1 MDGLSAFWFVAG
13 ALCGGGALLLVL
25 RATRDERSQAVA
37 RLPLRAALAG
47 VVGVAIVVGLYLWL
61 GRPDLLGGPGVQP
74 AEPQAEGTG
83 AGAMDAAIA
92 GLESRLAQ
100 GQGSEADWNLL
111 AQSYEF
117 LGRSADAGLARSRQ
131 LPAKRM
137 ALTTP
142 AASAAVAPDA
152 AALRLIHEANV
163 ARRARKHAAA
173 RDAYVKLVAR
183 GAMTADTWADY
194 ADVTAS
200 LRGGSLAGEAGTFIA
215 KALEL
220 DPRHAKALWLQGS
233 LLHETGRYPEAV
245 AVWERL
251 ASVLDPGSSDARLV
265 AANIAEDR
273 RLGGSASG
281 RASSTD
287 KPAARAAP
295 VVVSGEVVLAEAL
308 KSRVAAGQTV
318 FIYARAAGQ
327 PGPPLAALRPTTAAW
342 PLRFR
347 LDDSLSMMPER
358 PLSAAGTLIIE
369 ARISRSGEA
378 RAMAG
383 DLQGTSGAV
392 DPKSGT
398 PLRLLIDRVVN

>member
-1 MDGLSAFWFVAG
+1 MYGLNAFWFVAG
-13 ALCGGGALLLVL
+13 ALCGAGALLLVL
-25 RATRDERSQAVA
+25 RATRDDRSQAVA
-37 RLPLRAALAG
+37 RFPLRAALAG
-47 VVGVAIVVGLYLWL
+47 VAGVAIVVGLYLWL
-61 GRPDLLGGPGVQP
+61 GRPDLLSGQGVQQP
-74 AEPQAEGTG
+74 EPQAAGAG

-100 GQGSEADWNLL
+100 GAGSEADWSLL

-137 ALTTP
+137 VV
-142 AASAAVAPDA
+142 VAPDA
-152 AALRLIHEANV
+152 AAQELIQEANT

-200 LRGGSLAGEAGTFIA
+200 LRGGTLAGEAGKYIA
-215 KALEL
+215 RALEL

-233 LLHETGRYPEAV
+233 LLHETGRHSEAV

-251 ASVLDPGSSDARLV
+251 ASVLDPGTSDARLV
-265 AANIAEDR
+265 ADNIAEDR

-281 RASSTD
+281 SAASTV
-287 KPAARAAP
+287 KPAAAAAA
-295 VVVSGEVVLAEAL
+295 VAVSGEVVVAEAL
-308 KSRVAAGQTV
+308 KSQVTAGQTV
-318 FIYARAAGQ
+318 FIYAKAAGQ
-327 PGPPLAALRPTTAAW
+327 SAPPVAALRTASGAW

-347 LDDSLSMMPER
+347 LDDSLSMMPSR
-358 PLSAAGTLIIE
+358 PLSAAGKLIIE

-378 RAMAG
+378 TAMAG
-383 DLQGTSGAV
+383 DLQGTSGV
-392 DPKSGT
+392 IDPKSGA

>member
-1 MDGLSAFWFVAG
+1 MDGLNVFWFVAG
-13 ALCGGGALLLVL
+13 ALCGGGTLLLVL
-25 RATRDERSQAVA
+25 RATRDDSLQAVG
-37 RLPLRAALAG
+37 RFPLRAALAG
-47 VVGVAIVVGLYLWL
+47 AVGIAIVVGLYLWL
-61 GRPDLLGGPGVQP
+61 GRPDLLSGQGVQQP
-74 AEPQAEGTG
+74 EPQAAGAG

-100 GQGSEADWNLL
+100 GAGSEADWSLL

-131 LPAKRM
+131 LPAKRLVV
-137 ALTTP
+137 A
-142 AASAAVAPDA
+142 APDA
-152 AALRLIHEANV
+152 AAQELIQEANT

-200 LRGGSLAGEAGTFIA
+200 LRGGALAGEAGTFIA
-215 KALEL
+215 RALEL

-273 RLGGSASG
+273 RLGGSAS
-281 RASSTD
+281 STA
-287 KPAARAAP
+287 KPAARAAA
-295 VVVSGEVVLAEAL
+295 VAVSGEVVLAEAL
-308 KSRVAAGQTV
+308 KPQVAAGQTV

-327 PGPPLAALRPTTAAW
+327 PGPPVAALRTTTGAW

-347 LDDSLSMMPER
+347 LDDSRSMMPDR

>member
-1 MDGLSAFWFVAG
+1 MYGLNAFWFVAG

-25 RATRDERSQAVA
+25 RATRDDSLQAVG
-37 RLPLRAALAG
+37 RFPLRAALAG
-47 VVGVAIVVGLYLWL
+47 AVGIAIVVGLYLWL
-61 GRPDLLGGPGVQP
+61 GRPDLLSGQGVQQP
-74 AEPQAEGTG
+74 EPQAAGAG

-100 GQGSEADWNLL
+100 GAGSEADWSLL

-137 ALTTP
+137 VV
-142 AASAAVAPDA
+142 VAPDA
-152 AALRLIHEANV
+152 AAQELIQEANT

-200 LRGGSLAGEAGTFIA
+200 LRGGALAGEAGTFIA
-215 KALEL
+215 RALEL

-273 RLGGSASG
+273 RLGGSAS
-281 RASSTD
+281 STA
-287 KPAARAAP
+287 KPAARAAA
-295 VVVSGEVVLAEAL
+295 VAVSGEVVLAEAL
-308 KSRVAAGQTV
+308 KPQVAAGQTV

-327 PGPPLAALRPTTAAW
+327 PGPPVAALRTTTGAW

-347 LDDSLSMMPER
+347 LDDSRSMMPDR

-378 RAMAG
+378 TAMAG
-383 DLQGTSGAV
+383 DLQGTSSPV
-392 DPKSGT
+392 DPKSGA